1 MKITRLLVTIV
12 IACSLVAVVS
22 AQRQKRRCAGT
33 LVDANK
39 PAVFISF
46 LRSGEVEPLET
57 GVGNRY
63 LWFRLTNNSRWAIWL
78 DMSGVPKAYGD
89 AGLFYTIE
97 SEEDGKIRIDSRCH
111 VCAVNPVRA
120 GRLVV
125 FSIPAD
131 YAGQDVRMRIEYSF
145 AWERDNEMEGGSYSV
160 HSVLFYFSYLPKS
173 VLPTAGVAGFDRR
186 RVSELAGR
194 RTTAKPG
201 SRPAFSIFQRGRLRL
216 RVFGELR
223 APIVENQ
230 RVRQSPDHD
239 DDTGGRKGGNRLEH
253 ARLN

>member
-1 MKITRLLVTIV
+1 MPRIAFAYAFMKMMRLLLTIV

-22 AQRQKRRCAGT
+22 AQHQKRRRAGT

-46 LRSGEVEPLET
+46 LRSGEIEPLVT

-78 DMSGVPKAYGD
+78 NMSGPPKAYGD

-111 VCAVNPVRA
+111 VCSVNPVRA
-120 GRLVV
+120 GGSVV

-131 YAGQDVRMRIEYSF
+131 YASKDARMRIEYSF
-145 AWERDNEMEGGSYSV
+145 AWERNNEMEGGSYSV

-173 VLPTAGVAGFDRR
+173 VLPTSSVAGFDWRG
-186 RVSELAGR
+186 VGEFAGR
-194 RTTAKPG
+194 GALQALRKTRTLGILFDLAP
-201 SRPAFSIFQRGRLRL
+201 SLGRLSCPL
-216 RVFGELR
+216 Q
-223 APIVENQ
+223 I
-230 RVRQSPDHD
+230 
-239 DDTGGRKGGNRLEH
+239 
-253 ARLN
+253 